1 MFANISYI
9 PSSFEDEELELF
21 ESKVLEL
28 FPIEVKPWFENEAMI
43 SKSEILQLEWKVKK
57 KKNEWEMLP
66 II

>member
-1 MFANISYI
+1 
-9 PSSFEDEELELF
+9 
-21 ESKVLEL
+21 
-28 FPIEVKPWFENEAMI
+28 MI

>member
-43 SKSEILQLEWKVKK
+43 SKSEILQLE
-57 KKNEWEMLP
+57 
-66 II
+66 